1 MKIGQKIKKLLY
13 ENNLKQ
19 VDLIKYVTGKDK
31 VTPAEKTKWSRYL
44 NDKNSIPYEDLK
56 KVAKF
61 LGVDVNY
68 LLGNDSNTIIAHNSH
83 IIHNFPN
90 SKISI
95 NEAIESLPHE
105 VGVIVKYMMEFD
117 EKERLKLM
125 RCFFKNCEGDKK

>member
-1 MKIGQKIKKLLY
+1 MNVTDKIK
-13 ENNLKQ
+13 E
-19 VDLIKYVTGKDK
+19 LIKLKDVK
-31 VTPAEKTKWSRYL
+31 KKDLAE
-44 NDKNSIPYEDLK
+44 
-56 KVAKF
+56 F
-61 LGVDVNY
+61 LGVTPQRLNNWFLRKNIPTEFLPKVAEYLGVSTDY

-83 IIHNFPN
+83 IIHNSPN